1 MNWVDDDWWI
11 HQHSTPPMAWERGT
25 EWGSDLNRIWIL
37 LYSVI
42 WFWSNDPVSEQIIR
56 KVSKTLD
63 VFAHEIVKKN
73 EIVLPKIGLWLTASV
88 EEVLATQF
96 VFFKFQN
103 IDYTEYIKIVF

>member
-1 MNWVDDDWWI
+1 M
-11 HQHSTPPMAWERGT
+11 
-25 EWGSDLNRIWIL
+25 
-37 LYSVI
+37 
-42 WFWSNDPVSEQIIR
+42 
-56 KVSKTLD
+56 SKTLD